1 MDKSIT
7 SRIKAIR
14 LSMKYS
20 QEEFGDFLKDNNKT
34 ISNQLVSNIE
44 NSRRNLNIDELTVLC
59 NKGIDLNWLI
69 TGVSKVSDDSL
80 NQLNSISIKYYQGLE
95 LVHEFAFSSSLSK
108 IFNFIKDEVIYI
120 VKIPTEMMSPT
131 IKINDIVF
139 CTRRKTISNNGIYIR
154 IHPKSNLF
162 FVGRFFKNLNN
173 VYDIAFDNKHFPA
186 RTVAEEHLIKDSLN
200 ILTLKVFSINN
211 LIDQL

>member
-1 MDKSIT
+1 MDKSII

-69 TGVSKVSDDSL
+69 TGL
-80 NQLNSISIKYYQGLE
+80 AKYL
-95 LVHEFAFSSSLSK
+95 
-108 IFNFIKDEVIYI
+108 
-120 VKIPTEMMSPT
+120 M
-131 IKINDIVF
+131 
-139 CTRRKTISNNGIYIR
+139 
-154 IHPKSNLF
+154 
-162 FVGRFFKNLNN
+162 
-173 VYDIAFDNKHFPA
+173 IA
-186 RTVAEEHLIKDSLN
+186 
-200 ILTLKVFSINN
+200 
-211 LIDQL
+211 